1 MRAAKGEHTA
11 TSKALRV
18 RRLVAIKI
26 CVVLKTVTF
35 CGKLFQD
42 NTRSVVLKRLTISE
56 IRKPPAVKGEQEVEV
71 RH

>member
-1 MRAAKGEHTA
+1 MRAANGEHAA

-18 RRLVAIKI
+18 RRLVAIEI

-42 NTRSVVLKRLTISE
+42 NTRSVALKRLTLNE
-56 IRKPPAVKGEQEVEV
+56 IRKPPAAKGEQEVRV
-71 RH
+71 SR